1 MKNYFEKNF
10 SVQLPTKIK
19 YVVKLINKNRQG
31 IIFVINKKKKLVG
44 SISDGDLRRYFIK
57 KGKLP
62 NIISFESEIVNKRPF
77 FLNIETD
84 IKEILKYLRPN
95 AIKPNLLLKCIP
107 LLDKNKNIVDIA
119 TVEKPRNFPIAGP
132 DVGPEE
138 YNNVLQAIDSGWIS
152 SKGPFIEIFE
162 KKFSE
167 LLKGGYSVATT
178 SGTTALQ
185 LGMST
190 LGISINDEV
199 IVPSFTFAGSINA
212 IINCGAKPVICDVE
226 MDTWTISL
234 KCLKKLVTKK
244 TKAVMIVHIY
254 GQPCKIDEVKK
265 FCKLNKILLIEDC
278 AEALG
283 ASYKNRL
290 VGLDGDCSCFSFF
303 ANKTIT
309 TGEGG
314 MVVFKNKKIADKAM
328 ILRNHGMSP
337 NKNYWHEEVGF
348 NYRMTNIQAAIGVAQ
363 LKRVKYLIYQKKK
376 IFENYDNFFKN
387 DKNITLLPKNK
398 WSVNSYWLYTII
410 LKNQN
415 REKVLLKLQ
424 NRGIDV
430 RRTFYPL
437 SIMPPYKKYAKFK
450 CKVSEYLGLNGISL
464 PSSNITFKE
473 QKYIANILKE
483 EIK

>member
-1 MKNYFEKNF
+1 MKNYFTKNF
-10 SVQLPTKIK
+10 YIQLPAKVK
-19 YVVKLINKNRQG
+19 HVVKLINKNRQG
-31 IIFVINKKKKLVG
+31 IVFVIDKKKKLAG
-44 SISDGDLRRYFIK
+44 SISDGDIRRFFIK
-57 KGKLP
+57 KNKLP
-62 NIISFESEIVNKRPF
+62 DTIDLNSEIVNKKPF
-77 FLNIETD
+77 FLDIDTD
-84 IKEILKYLRPN
+84 IKKILKYLKPN
-95 AIKPNLLLKCIP
+95 AIKSNFLLRCIP
-107 LLDKNKNIVDIA
+107 LLNKNKNIVDIA
-119 TVEKPRNFPIAGP
+119 TNEKPRNFAIAGP
-132 DVGPEE
+132 DIGSEE
-138 YNNVLQAIDSGWIS
+138 LKNVVQAIESGWIS

-185 LGMST
+185 LGMTT

-234 KCLKKLVTKK
+234 NSIKKLITKK
-244 TKAVMIVHIY
+244 TKAVMMVHIY
-254 GQPCKIDEVKK
+254 GQSCKIDEIKK
-265 FCKLNKILLIEDC
+265 FCNLNKILLIEDC

-283 ASYKNRL
+283 ARYKNRL
-290 VGLDGDCSCFSFF
+290 IGLDGDCSCFSFF

-314 MVVFKNKKIADKAM
+314 MVVFKNKKNADKAM
-328 ILRNHGMSP
+328 ILRSHGMSP

-348 NYRMTNIQAAIGVAQ
+348 NYRMTNIQAGIGVAQ
-363 LKRVKYLIYQKKK
+363 IKRVNYLISQKKK
-376 IFENYDNFFKN
+376 IFENYNKLFQK
-387 DKNITLLPKNK
+387 DKKIIFLPNHK
-398 WSVNSYWLYTII
+398 WSSNSYWLYTII

-415 REKVLLKLQ
+415 REKVLSKLQ

-437 SIMPPYKKYAKFK
+437 SIMPPYKRYAKFR

-473 QKYIANILKE
+473 QKYIVNILKE
-483 EIK
+483 ELK